1 MSTYNSIAWLPLCA
15 GLTGIG
21 LVISYFAM
29 RRRGLGSGLRG
40 AAWSLLPLAA
50 YLTGSIQMFW
60 KIGTAIG
67 DFAAHLV
74 LSPKVW
80 SGVGV
85 AVLAGVLFVVSAPLK
100 RRRRRLRKAGA
111 EAPDEA
117 GTAAGITD
125 GTAAQRP
132 AGRPRPTGQSPAA
145 ALAGTRA
152 VSSNRAGPGR
162 PSLPATR
169 ATTTCARWRRSSA
182 AGASA
187 KEDLRRRGVCRRG
200 LPAPWHR
207 PVPVS

>member
-85 AVLAGVLFVVSAPLK
+85 TVLAGVLFVVSAPLK
-100 RRRRRLRKAGA
+100 RRRKRLRKAGA

-132 AGRPRPTGQSPAA
+132 AVPAPA
-145 ALAGTRA
+145 DG
-152 VSSNRAGPGR
+152 SKPGR
-162 PSLPATR
+162 SARRDKGRELEPSRSRAAKPASDPGDDDMR
-169 ATTTCARWRRSSA
+169 
-182 AGASA
+182 
-187 KEDLRRRGVCRRG
+187 EVEEILRRRGI
-200 LPAPWHR
+200 
-207 PVPVS
+207 S

>member
-85 AVLAGVLFVVSAPLK
+85 AVVAGVLFAVSAPLK

-111 EAPDEA
+111 DPQDEA
-117 GTAAGITD
+117 GTTAGITAE
-125 GTAAQRP
+125 TAAQRP
-132 AGRPRPTGQSPAA
+132 AVPAQA
-145 ALAGTRA
+145 DGPK
-152 VSSNRAGPGR
+152 PGR
-162 PSLPATR
+162 GARRDRSRELEPAPSRAAKPAR
-169 ATTTCARWRRSSA
+169 DPGDDDMR
-182 AGASA
+182 
-187 KEDLRRRGVCRRG
+187 EVEEILRRRGIR
-200 LPAPWHR
+200 
-207 PVPVS
+207 

>member
-85 AVLAGVLFVVSAPLK
+85 AALAGVLFVVSAPMK
-100 RRRRRLRKAGA
+100 RRRKRARKAASDPA
-111 EAPDEA
+111 EAEV
-117 GTAAGITD
+117 GG
-125 GTAAQRP
+125 AAQRP
-132 AGRPRPTGQSPAA
+132 AVPEAGNGAKPGPKGRELEPSRARAA
-145 ALAGTRA
+145 KSKGDAGDDDMRE
-152 VSSNRAGPGR
+152 V
-162 PSLPATR
+162 
-169 ATTTCARWRRSSA
+169 
-182 AGASA
+182 
-187 KEDLRRRGVCRRG
+187 EEILRRRGIN
-200 LPAPWHR
+200 
-207 PVPVS
+207 

>member
-15 GLTGIG
+15 ALTGIG

-132 AGRPRPTGQSPAA
+132 AVPAPA
-145 ALAGTRA
+145 DG
-152 VSSNRAGPGR
+152 SKPGR
-162 PSLPATR
+162 SARRDKGRELEPSRSRAAKPASDPGDDDMR
-169 ATTTCARWRRSSA
+169 
-182 AGASA
+182 
-187 KEDLRRRGVCRRG
+187 EVEEILRRRGI
-200 LPAPWHR
+200 
-207 PVPVS
+207 S

>member
-21 LVISYFAM
+21 LVFSYFAL
-29 RRRGLGSGLRG
+29 RRRGLGAGLRG

-85 AVLAGVLFVVSAPLK
+85 AVLAAVLFVVSAPLK
-100 RRRRRLRKAGA
+100 RRRKRLRRAGA
-111 EAPDEA
+111 GERDTA
-117 GTAAGITD
+117 GLTD
-125 GTAAQRP
+125 GSPAQRP
-132 AGRPRPTGQSPAA
+132 AVPAQA
-145 ALAGTRA
+145 DGPK
-152 VSSNRAGPGR
+152 PGR
-162 PSLPATR
+162 RARREQDRDQGRELEPAPARAAR
-169 ATTTCARWRRSSA
+169 ATSDPGDDDMR
-182 AGASA
+182 
-187 KEDLRRRGVCRRG
+187 EVEEILRRRGI
-200 LPAPWHR
+200 
-207 PVPVS
+207 S

>member
-85 AVLAGVLFVVSAPLK
+85 AVLYAVY
-100 RRRRRLRKAGA
+100 
-111 EAPDEA
+111 
-117 GTAAGITD
+117 I
-125 GTAAQRP
+125 QP
-132 AGRPRPTGQSPAA
+132 AGSV
-145 ALAGTRA
+145 ALSYVILGE
-152 VSSNRAGPGR
+152 R
-162 PSLPATR
+162 PSLLQLAGVALVLTGVVVAVTGRSPDTDPAPEVGYSRRRTR
-169 ATTTCARWRRSSA
+169 IIRHASA
-182 AGASA
+182 ASTDTSPS
-187 KEDLRRRGVCRRG
+187 KS
-200 LPAPWHR
+200 P
-207 PVPVS
+207 

>member
-21 LVISYFAM
+21 LVASWFAL

-85 AVLAGVLFVVSAPLK
+85 ALLAAALFLVSAPIK
-100 RRRRRLRKAGA
+100 RRRKQARKAA
-111 EAPDEA
+111 
-117 GTAAGITD
+117 AAGEPDAT
-125 GTAAQRP
+125 GTSAQRP
-132 AGRPRPTGQSPAA
+132 AVPEQASGSKPAREGRKGREGQEGRELEPSR
-145 ALAGTRA
+145 TRA
-152 VSSNRAGPGR
+152 AKAKAD
-162 PSLPATR
+162 PADDDMR
-169 ATTTCARWRRSSA
+169 
-182 AGASA
+182 
-187 KEDLRRRGVCRRG
+187 EIEEILRRRGI
-200 LPAPWHR
+200 
-207 PVPVS
+207 S

>member
-29 RRRGLGSGLRG
+29 RRRGPGAGLRG

-100 RRRRRLRKAGA
+100 RRRKRLRKAGA
-111 EAPDEA
+111 DPQDGAEDTAGLTA
-117 GTAAGITD
+117 GTA

-132 AGRPRPTGQSPAA
+132 TVPAQADGSKPGRGARRDKGRELEPSR
-145 ALAGTRA
+145 TRA
-152 VSSNRAGPGR
+152 AK
-162 PSLPATR
+162 PAR
-169 ATTTCARWRRSSA
+169 DSGDDDMR
-182 AGASA
+182 
-187 KEDLRRRGVCRRG
+187 EVEEILRRRGI
-200 LPAPWHR
+200 
-207 PVPVS
+207 S